1 MKPFRERTYYE
12 LLEVPTGASEEQIRS
27 AYQRALERSAA
38 GAEAVEAGHLEEL
51 RDLLGKAAA
60 ELTDPVKRTNYDRSL
75 QVSAAP
81 PTACDPPPETQL
93 AMDELLDSAEG
104 PRRRPSERL
113 HQGARRLRE
122 REAPRFASARQLAH
136 RQPVP
141 RSQSFPKLD
150 RAPELAE
157 ESAIANAEAALIHAS
172 ARGEHLRN
180 RPVDIPPDAIFSGDL
195 LRRVR
200 QGRGLAVH
208 EVAERTRIPLK
219 HLENIEAGR
228 YNQLPATVYL
238 RGILTSLSKE
248 LGLDPARVTKDYIQ
262 LVSKGQ
268 R

>member
-12 LLEVPTGASEEQIRS
+12 LLEVPTGASSEQIRS
-27 AYQRALERSAA
+27 AYQRALERCAA
-38 GAEAVEAGHLEEL
+38 GAEAVEAEHLVWL
-51 RDLLGKAAA
+51 RDLLGKAVA

-75 QVSAAP
+75 LISAAP
-81 PTACDPPPETQL
+81 PTACDPVPEKQL

-104 PRRRPSERL
+104 SRLRPSERL
-113 HQGARRLRE
+113 REGVRRLRE
-122 REAPRFASARQLAH
+122 REAPRSVSARQVVH
-136 RQPVP
+136 RQA
-141 RSQSFPKLD
+141 
-150 RAPELAE
+150 APMSKSLAQLESAPQFAE

-180 RPVDIPPDAIFSGDL
+180 RPVDIAPDAIFNGDL

-248 LGLDPARVTKDYIQ
+248 LGLDPVRVTKDYIQ
-262 LVSKGQ
+262 LVSKG
-268 R
+268 

>member
-60 ELTDPVKRTNYDRSL
+60 ELTDPVKRTNYDRTL
-75 QVSAAP
+75 QLGAAP
-81 PTACDPPPETQL
+81 PPTWEPEPERQL
-93 AMDELLDSAEG
+93 AMDELLDSAES
-104 PRRRPSERL
+104 PRLRPSERL
-113 HQGARRLRE
+113 CEGGRRLRG
-122 REAPRFASARQLAH
+122 REAPRSVSSRQVGQ
-136 RQPVP
+136 RQAAPM
-141 RSQSFPKLD
+141 SKQHAQLD
-150 RAPELAE
+150 RAPQLAE

-180 RPVDIPPDAIFSGDL
+180 RPVDIPPDAIFNGDL
-195 LRRVR
+195 LRRIR
-200 QGRGLAVH
+200 QGRGFAIH

-248 LGLDPARVTKDYIQ
+248 LGLDPTRVTKDYIQ
-262 LVSKGQ
+262 LMSKG
-268 R
+268 

>member
-12 LLEVPTGASEEQIRS
+12 LLEVPTGASSEQIRS
-27 AYQRALERSAA
+27 AYQRALEGSAA
-38 GAEAVEAGHLEEL
+38 AAEAVEAGHLVEL
-51 RDLLGKAAA
+51 RDLLGKAVA

-75 QVSAAP
+75 QIGVAP
-81 PTACDPPPETQL
+81 PTADPGPEKQL

-104 PRRRPSERL
+104 SRLRPSERL
-113 HQGARRLRE
+113 REGGRRLRE
-122 REAPRFASARQLAH
+122 REAPRSVSARQVAPRQAAPMSKSLA
-136 RQPVP
+136 P
-141 RSQSFPKLD
+141 LE

-180 RPVDIPPDAIFSGDL
+180 QPVDVAPDAIFNGDL

-248 LGLDPARVTKDYIQ
+248 LGLDPARVTKDYIE

>member
-12 LLEVPTGASEEQIRS
+12 LLEVPIGASSEQIRS

-38 GAEAVEAGHLEEL
+38 GAEAVEAAHLVEL
-51 RDLLGKAAA
+51 RDLLGKAVA
-60 ELTDPVKRTNYDRSL
+60 ELTDPVKRTDYDRSL
-75 QVSAAP
+75 QISAAP
-81 PTACDPPPETQL
+81 PIACDPLEDTQL

-104 PRRRPSERL
+104 PRLKSSVRLREGGRRS
-113 HQGARRLRE
+113 RE
-122 REAPRFASARQLAH
+122 REAPRSVSLRGVVQRPGAPMSKSIPQ
-136 RQPVP
+136 
-141 RSQSFPKLD
+141 LD
-150 RAPELAE
+150 RAPQLAE

-180 RPVDIPPDAIFSGDL
+180 RPVDIPPDAIFNGDL
-195 LRRVR
+195 LRQIR

-208 EVAERTRIPLK
+208 EVAERTRIPLR

-262 LVSKGQ
+262 LMSKG
-268 R
+268 